1 MLEITN
7 PWILLVIG
15 FVLMGLTAFDYL
27 SLGFAVASIIPF
39 VLGLYYMLRDNKE
52 KLEEVKK
59 DFDNS

>member
-27 SLGFAVASIIPF
+27 ALGFAVASIIPF
-39 VLGLYYMLRDNKE
+39 VLGLHYMLQDKKE
-52 KLEEVKK
+52 IKQVG
-59 DFDNS
+59 F